1 MSSNGNVGITAP
13 TAAQAASTGGVQG
26 MAIFFDRCNNA
37 TVHMTANGSQGIT
50 GAFYAKSSQVDL
62 TSSASQVVVNGLFVV
77 KSVNLESNSGV
88 KVIYDPSN
96 AAEIVP
102 LAFTAGAIPSHGL
115 TR

>member
-1 MSSNGNVGITAP
+1 
-13 TAAQAASTGGVQG
+13 
-26 MAIFFDRCNNA
+26 
-37 TVHMTANGSQGIT
+37 
-50 GAFYAKSSQVDL
+50 
-62 TSSASQVVVNGLFVV
+62 VVVNGLFVV

-88 KVIYDPSN
+88 KVNYDPSN